1 MYEVRERE
9 LNSHASRIERHIL
22 AIAQRAHVQQE
33 AFVRAMAEVRTY
45 DDYSRKRSLVGPAL
59 PQQRAECEYY
69 SVARGWAA

>member
-33 AFVRAMAEVRTY
+33 AFVRAMAEVRTTTTH
-45 DDYSRKRSLVGPAL
+45 
-59 PQQRAECEYY
+59 
-69 SVARGWAA
+69 